1 MKMKKLGAFLL
12 VIALAGP
19 WIALACDC
27 CPAKATPSSGTVLT
41 SEHCG
46 CCPEALQIDQKDLGI
61 TGSQK
66 SLEPT
71 LLRLALHLTAVAA
84 IIRFNPFEASTPA
97 RPSLDLGPPGLF
109 SETPLY
115 LSLSVLRL

>member
-12 VIALAGP
+12 ILAIAGP

-27 CPAKATPSSGTVLT
+27 CPSKATPASGTVLT
-41 SEHCG
+41 SEQCG
-46 CCPEALQIDQKDLGI
+46 CCPEALQIDQKDQGI

-66 SLEPT
+66 SLDPT
-71 LLRLALHLTAVAA
+71 LLRLALHLTGIAA
-84 IIRFNPFEASTPA
+84 IVRFNPFEASALA
-97 RPSLDLGPPGLF
+97 RPSSDLGPPGLF

-115 LSLSVLRL
+115 LALSVIRL

>member
-12 VIALAGP
+12 VMALAGP

-27 CPAKATPSSGTVLT
+27 CPTKGTPSSGTVLT
-41 SEHCG
+41 SEHCN
-46 CCPEALQIDQKDLGI
+46 CCPEALQIDQKDQGI

-71 LLRLALHLTAVAA
+71 SLRLALHLTGIAA
-84 IIRFNPFEASTPA
+84 IVRFNPFQASTSA
-97 RPSLDLGPPGLF
+97 RPSPDLGPPGLF

-115 LSLSVLRL
+115 LALRVLRL

>member
-1 MKMKKLGAFLL
+1 MKMKKLGAILL
-12 VIALAGP
+12 VMALAGP
-19 WIALACDC
+19 WNALACDC
-27 CPAKATPSSGTVLT
+27 CPAKPAPPSGTVLT
-41 SEHCG
+41 SEHCN
-46 CCPEALQIDQKDLGI
+46 CCPEALQINQKDQGI

-71 LLRLALHLTAVAA
+71 LFRSSLPLTGIAA
-84 IIRFNPFEASTPA
+84 IVRFNPFQASTSA
-97 RPSLDLGPPGLF
+97 RSSPDLGPPDLF